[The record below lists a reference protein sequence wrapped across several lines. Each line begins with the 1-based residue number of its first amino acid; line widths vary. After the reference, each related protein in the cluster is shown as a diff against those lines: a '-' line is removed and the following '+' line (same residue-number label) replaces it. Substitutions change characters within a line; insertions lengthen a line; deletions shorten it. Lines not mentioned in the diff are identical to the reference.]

1 MTQSCKESVPLKT
14 QRNLKCYGTAS
25 CSSMTSNKTC
35 PTQDILTKSATPGQ
49 EMLANA
55 ADITETYT
63 KLYRNRKVSWS
74 GYRQWED
81 NRSLLY
87 LLSASWAVK
96 SISLQS
102 PGLPLLSKARIPVT
116 TPWPAHTN
124 CQKSLTK
131 PAWVWSCFLYHN
143 SITSTAAPAC
153 TTGKQSWE
161 EQDGTRKEMATTC
174 PTLMLFLRTLSKIWD
189 YDMIHQASPH
199 PACHHI
205 QPTTTTTDPEQC

>member
-1 MTQSCKESVPLKT
+1 MPLKT
-14 QRNLKCYGTAS
+14 QRSLKCYGRAS

-55 ADITETYT
+55 GDITETYT

-124 CQKSLTK
+124 CQKSCLLGYEAAFCITTASHLQQHPPVQQESK
-131 PAWVWSCFLYHN
+131 AGKSRMAQGRRWQRPAL
-143 SITSTAAPAC
+143 
-153 TTGKQSWE
+153 
-161 EQDGTRKEMATTC
+161 
-174 PTLMLFLRTLSKIWD
+174 L
-189 YDMIHQASPH
+189 
-199 PACHHI
+199 
-205 QPTTTTTDPEQC
+205 